1 MTKTTYEILND
12 KINNIGKEL
21 CKIGKENNLHRL
33 SLLSGQLGD
42 LKEDLARLLWLE

>member
-33 SLLSGQLGD
+33 FFVQLFAEFG
-42 LKEDLARLLWLE
+42 E